1 MSKQFDGR
9 TPPLPIRALYALR
22 AAVVNPSLF
31 WELGKKFSDRNLT
44 AEAHARRVNEYD
56 KFSVSAEV
64 AVAAV
69 TLANHGE
76 VVDALSERAL
86 ETIRSELRDIA
97 SEKKI
102 GDATWGGFG
111 EVCYAICRL
120 MKPLTVLETGV
131 AFGWTT
137 AHILA
142 ALENNQRGHLYSI
155 DLPAFRPGSGKIT
168 GAFVPDR
175 LKHRWTL
182 QLGSQ
187 KALLPVMLRDVDKV
201 DFFHYDSDKT
211 YQGMKWA
218 YRTVW
223 EKMLAGGV
231 LMSDDMDNDAFLEF
245 SEETDQTLLVV
256 ARPRDQQRV
265 GFVRRP

>member
-102 GDATWGGFG
+102 
-111 EVCYAICRL
+111 
-120 MKPLTVLETGV
+120 
-131 AFGWTT
+131 
-137 AHILA
+137 
-142 ALENNQRGHLYSI
+142 
-155 DLPAFRPGSGKIT
+155 
-168 GAFVPDR
+168 
-175 LKHRWTL
+175 
-182 QLGSQ
+182 
-187 KALLPVMLRDVDKV
+187 
-201 DFFHYDSDKT
+201 
-211 YQGMKWA
+211 
-218 YRTVW
+218 
-223 EKMLAGGV
+223 
-231 LMSDDMDNDAFLEF
+231 
-245 SEETDQTLLVV
+245 
-256 ARPRDQQRV
+256 
-265 GFVRRP
+265 

>member
-131 AFGWTT
+131 AFGVDDRTHT
-137 AHILA
+137 GSSREQPARSPVQYRSTGFSARKRQDNRSLRTRPPEASVDPA
-142 ALENNQRGHLYSI
+142 AR
-155 DLPAFRPGSGKIT
+155 
-168 GAFVPDR
+168 
-175 LKHRWTL
+175 
-182 QLGSQ
+182 
-187 KALLPVMLRDVDKV
+187 
-201 DFFHYDSDKT
+201 
-211 YQGMKWA
+211 
-218 YRTVW
+218 
-223 EKMLAGGV
+223 
-231 LMSDDMDNDAFLEF
+231 F
-245 SEETDQTLLVV
+245 SEGSV
-256 ARPRDQQRV
+256 ARHAA
-265 GFVRRP
+265 